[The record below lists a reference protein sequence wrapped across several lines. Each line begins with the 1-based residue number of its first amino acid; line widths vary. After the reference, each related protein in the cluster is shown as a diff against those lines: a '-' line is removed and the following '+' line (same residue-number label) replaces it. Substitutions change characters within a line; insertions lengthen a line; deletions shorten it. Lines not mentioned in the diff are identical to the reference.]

1 MIDSAETYCRPS
13 LFRHLGVMLYDFL
26 LLLSILL
33 LAVAVAVAFNGGS
46 AIGRGNPFF
55 FIYLLAVCFLFYGWF
70 WTHGGQT
77 LGMRSW
83 KVHLI
88 TSDNTTLNW
97 QRAFIRFAISFISWL
112 PAGLGIWW
120 QYLAKNN
127 RSLPDSL
134 SGTRLHYSKN
144 SKPKPLSRLS

>member
-1 MIDSAETYCRPS
+1 MTDSPETYCRPS
-13 LFRHLGVMLYDFL
+13 LFRHLGVMLYDSL

-33 LAVAVAVAFNGGS
+33 LASLLAVALNGGN
-46 AIGRGNPFF
+46 AIGQGNPFF
-55 FIYLLAVCFLFYGWF
+55 FLYLLAVCFLFYGWF

-83 KVHLI
+83 KVYLM
-88 TSDNTTLNW
+88 TTDNSEISW
-97 QRAFIRFAISFISWL
+97 QRAFVRFSISLISWL

-120 QYLAKNN
+120 QYLGKDNQSWA
-127 RSLPDSL
+127 DTL

-144 SKPKPLSRLS
+144 SNNKPLSRLS